1 MNRPRQKGALSFI
14 ACGLR
19 IVILLSLSIQ
29 AVAQVTEIDDS
40 GEEAS
45 ALPPDAKRLSWHR
58 QTLVADY
65 KNVGHH
71 SAAWDATVYELLETW
86 VTVRANPNTN
96 NADRIRQVTA
106 GVIKAINAGCD
117 DPFIAYLHVR
127 LVRSQ
132 ESTSKAKLAELSAST
147 ARNLSQSRYSDW
159 LKFYG
164 HLRASE
170 ALVQAYR
177 VTRDTNEAAR
187 IWSSVGRHRRA
198 AGGYLASVIRQAAA
212 PTEELHIS
220 IHELLDELGPVSSG
234 EFCRTVESDL
244 QKLDS
249 HDPVVWLLRADFYR
263 SFAWAVRGNARAEK
277 VPPSAWPIF
286 EERLKK
292 ADEAI
297 RRAWELDPK
306 DVRIPVAGIHVEL
319 GLGGE
324 RSKMEQWFD
333 RAMKLDT
340 NSMLACRAKMY
351 YLEPKW
357 HGSPEEMLAF
367 GRTCASSRAWGGR
380 VPLVLVDAH
389 RRLASYLPP
398 VEKTNYWRRP
408 NVWRDVK
415 KSYDT
420 YFVRNPTQ
428 QAQTGT
434 FAQYAYQCEQWAAFL
449 SHVEVLSKE
458 YREQFFGGTDKYNS
472 MVAAAKA
479 RLGDN
484 KLESTPK

>member
-1 MNRPRQKGALSFI
+1 MIRPRQKGALSFI
-14 ACGLR
+14 AGGLR
-19 IVILLSLSIQ
+19 IAVLLSLSIH
-29 AVAQVTEIDDS
+29 VAAQGAELDDDGDGS
-40 GEEAS
+40 S
-45 ALPPDAKRLSWHR
+45 PSPPDAKRLSWHR
-58 QTLVADY
+58 QTLVTDY
-65 KNVGHH
+65 KNVGRH
-71 SAAWDATVYELLETW
+71 SEAWDATVYELLETW
-86 VTVRANPNTN
+86 ATVRTNPNGDNT
-96 NADRIRQVTA
+96 DRIRQVTA
-106 GVIKAINAGCD
+106 GVTKAIKAGCD

-127 LVRSQ
+127 LVRSP
-132 ESTSKAKLAELSAST
+132 ETTSKAKLAEMSAST

-177 VTRDTNEAAR
+177 ATGDTNEAAR
-187 IWSSVGRHRRA
+187 LWSSVGRHRRA
-198 AGGYLASVIRQAAA
+198 ASGCLASVIRQATA
-212 PTEELHIS
+212 PTEELHLS
-220 IHELLDELGPVSSG
+220 IRELLDELGPLASG

-249 HDPVVWLLRADFYR
+249 NDSGVWLLRADFYR
-263 SFAWAVRGNARAEK
+263 SFAWAARGNASAEK
-277 VPPSAWPIF
+277 VAKSAWPIF

-297 RRAWELDPK
+297 RRAWELNPR
-306 DVRIPVAGIHVEL
+306 DVRIPIAGIKVEL
-319 GLGGE
+319 GLSGE

-367 GRTCASSRAWGGR
+367 GRSCAKSREWGGR
-380 VPLVLVDAH
+380 VPLMLVDAH
-389 RRLASYLPP
+389 SRLANYLPAA
-398 VEKTNYWRRP
+398 ERTNYWRQP
-408 NVWRDVK
+408 TVWRDVK
-415 KSYDT
+415 HSYDT

-428 QAQTGT
+428 QAGTGS

-449 SHVEVLSKE
+449 SHVELLSKD
-458 YREQFFGGTDKYNS
+458 YREQFFGGADRYNS
-472 MVAAAKA
+472 MVTVAKR
-479 RLGDN
+479 RLGAN
-484 KLESTPK
+484 KLEGTPK